1 MITLF
6 IIILTCVISIAAF
19 RNNALAN
26 KLIFYPPAVRK
37 GEWYRLFTYGVL
49 HADSTHLFFNMFT
62 LYLFGSCIEKIC
74 RATLGIRAGSVCF
87 ILLYV
92 SALPLSILPTYLK
105 HKNDAYYRSL
115 GASGAVS
122 AVVFAYILIH
132 PMNFMGILFIPI
144 MLPAFIF
151 GLIYIALSFYLDKNR
166 PGGINHSAHI
176 AGGIYG
182 IMFMTVSFATLAD
195 WNLLASFLDRIHINS
210 LNDLI
215 YIGY

>member
-1 MITLF
+1 MITLS
-6 IIILTCVISIAAF
+6 IIILTSVISIAAF
-19 RNNALAN
+19 KNDALTG

-49 HADSTHLFFNMFT
+49 HADSMHLFFNMFT
-62 LYLFGSCIEKIC
+62 LYLFGSYIEKVC
-74 RATLGIRAGSVCF
+74 RAALGIRAGSACF
-87 ILLYV
+87 ILLYI
-92 SALPLSILPTYLK
+92 SALAISILPTYIN

-122 AVVFAYILIH
+122 AVIFAYILIH
-132 PMNFMGILFIPI
+132 PMNFMGIIFIPI

-151 GLIYIALSFYLDKNR
+151 GLMYIVLSFYLDKNR
-166 PGGINHSAHI
+166 STGINHSAHI

-182 IMFMTVSFATLAD
+182 MAFMVVSFATLAD
-195 WNLLASFLDRIHINS
+195 WNLLASFFDQIHIDS
-210 LNDLI
+210 LSDLI